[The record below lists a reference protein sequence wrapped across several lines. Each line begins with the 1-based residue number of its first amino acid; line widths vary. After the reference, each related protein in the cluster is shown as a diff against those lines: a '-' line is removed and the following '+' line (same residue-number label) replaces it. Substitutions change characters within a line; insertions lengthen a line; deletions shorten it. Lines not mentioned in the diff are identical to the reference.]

1 MSAAAASAGLGF
13 SSAVSTLLRLR
24 VQTVLRGFRRSTR
37 RRKFGTM
44 VLLLVVITL
53 LGGLFALSWVLLGLT
68 RSPEF
73 AGIAGDVGPFINSL
87 PALVLGGAFLGI
99 LFTSFG
105 VLLQALYLAGDMD
118 FLLSAPIPHR
128 AVFVSKLLQAILPNL
143 GLIGFFGLPLLFGL
157 GAAGRY
163 NPLYY
168 PMVIA
173 VLVALA
179 LAAAGL
185 ASLLVMLTVRVVP
198 ARRVAEVLGF
208 LGATVSILCSQSGQL
223 ANLNHLSSGQTT
235 RALQLVARLD
245 APWSPLSWAG
255 QGLMR
260 LGEGRWLEAAGLLA
274 LVLVLS
280 ATGFAVALTVSERLY
295 YSGWAR
301 MQAVGKK
308 KGAARPASRPNLWG
322 SRVRGIPP
330 AMQAVMLKDFRTLR
344 RDLRNMSQLVT
355 PLILGII
362 YAIMLV
368 RSGGVPDPGRGE
380 APAWAMEAMRKAL
393 SFGGMAIALFIGW
406 SLLGRLAGMG
416 FSQEGR
422 SYWLLKSAPVRP
434 ADLLAAKFMIAYL
447 PAAALGWGFLLILSL
462 LRRSG
467 IGTTAFEMMVV
478 ALCLAGATGI
488 NLAFGVLGA
497 NMSWEDPRQMIR
509 GSMGLLSALVSL
521 IYLPIS
527 LALFLGPSLLAS
539 LIAVPA
545 WAGGAAGLALG
556 GATSL
561 ACAIA
566 PPRWVR
572 HRVPGLGEA

>member
-1 MSAAAASAGLGF
+1 MSEAAASAGLGLWP
-13 SSAVSTLLRLR
+13 AVSTLLRLR
-24 VQTVLRGFRRSTR
+24 LQTLLRGFRRSTP
-37 RRKFGTM
+37 RRKFGTIILGL
-44 VLLLVVITL
+44 VLIVF
-53 LGGLFALSWVLLGLT
+53 LGGLFTLSWMSLGLI

-73 AGIAGDVGPFINSL
+73 AGMAGDIGALLDSL
-87 PALVLGGAFLGI
+87 PSLVLGGAFLGI

-143 GLIGFFGLPLLFGL
+143 GLIGLVGLPVLFGI
-157 GAAGRY
+157 GAAGGY
-163 NPLYY
+163 SPLYY

-173 VLVALA
+173 VMLALA

-185 ASLLVMLTVRVVP
+185 ASTLVMLTVRVVP
-198 ARRVAEVLGF
+198 ARRVAEVLGL
-208 LGATVSILCSQSGQL
+208 LGAVVSIVCSQSGQI
-223 ANLNHLSSGQTT
+223 ANFNHLSAGQAS
-235 RALQLVARLD
+235 RALQLAVRLD
-245 APWSPLSWAG
+245 TSWSPLSWAG
-255 QGLMR
+255 RGLMR
-260 LGEGRWLEAAGLLA
+260 LGEGRWLEAAGLLT
-274 LVLVLS
+274 LVVGLS
-280 ATGFAVALTVSERLY
+280 AAAFAATLAAGEQLY

-301 MQAVGKK
+301 MQAGGKK
-308 KGAARPASRPNLWG
+308 KAAARPASWG
-322 SRVRGIPP
+322 SQVRGIPP
-330 AMQAVMLKDFRTLR
+330 AIQGLVLKDLRTLR

-380 APAWAMEAMRKAL
+380 APSWAMEAMHTAL
-393 SFGGMAIALFIGW
+393 SYGGMGIALFIGW

-422 SYWLLKSAPVRP
+422 SYWLLKSAPLRP
-434 ADLLAAKFMIAYL
+434 ADLLTAKFLVAYL

-462 LRRSG
+462 LQRSG
-467 IGTTAFEMMVV
+467 IGTTAFEMAVV

-488 NLAFGVLGA
+488 NIAFGVLGA
-497 NMSWEDPRQMIR
+497 KMDWEDPRQMVR
-509 GSMGLLSALVSL
+509 GSVGLLSAIVSF
-521 IYLPIS
+521 IYLP
-527 LALFLGPSLLAS
+527 LCLVLFLGPSFLTAFLS
-539 LIAVPA
+539 LPA
-545 WAGGAAGLALG
+545 WVGSAAGLTLG
-556 GATSL
+556 GSVSL

-566 PPRWVR
+566 PPNWVR

>member
-1 MSAAAASAGLGF
+1 MSEAVASVGLGF
-13 SSAVSTLLRLR
+13 WPAVATLLRLR
-24 VQTVLRGFRRSTR
+24 LQTMLRGFRRSTR
-37 RRKFGTM
+37 RRKFGTI
-44 VLLLVVITL
+44 VLLLVVFTL
-53 LGGLFALSWVLLGLT
+53 LGGLFALSWVLLGWI
-68 RSPEF
+68 RSPTF
-73 AGIAGDVGPFINSL
+73 AQMAGDIGPIIDSV

-128 AVFVSKLLQAILPNL
+128 AVYVSKLLQAILPNL

-157 GAAGRY
+157 GAAGGY

-168 PMVIA
+168 PMV
-173 VLVALA
+173 VGVMVALA

-223 ANLNHLSSGQTT
+223 ANFNRLSAGQTT
-235 RALQLVARLD
+235 QALQLAARLD
-245 APWSPLSWAG
+245 APWSPLGWAG
-255 QGLMR
+255 RGLMR
-260 LGEGRWLEAAGLLA
+260 LGEGRWLEAAGLLT
-274 LVLVLS
+274 LVLGLS
-280 ATGFAVALTVSERLY
+280 AAVFVSALAASERLY

-301 MQAVGKK
+301 MQAGGKK
-308 KGAARPASRPNLWG
+308 KGTARPASRPSRWAE
-322 SRVRGIPP
+322 RVRGIPP
-330 AMQAVMLKDFRTLR
+330 VVQAVMLKDFRTLR

-380 APAWAMEAMRKAL
+380 APAWAMEAMRNAL
-393 SFGGMAIALFIGW
+393 SYGGMAIALFIGW

-422 SYWLLKSAPVRP
+422 NYWLLKSAPVRP
-434 ADLLAAKFMIAYL
+434 AELLAAKFMIAYL

-462 LRRSG
+462 LQRSG
-467 IGTTAFEMMVV
+467 IGTTAFEMIVV

-521 IYLPIS
+521 VYLPIS
-527 LALFLGPSLLAS
+527 LALFLGPSLLAP
-539 LIAVPA
+539 LLALPA
-545 WAGGAAGLALG
+545 WAGGVAGLTLG
-556 GATSL
+556 GAASI